1 MSDGFSW
8 TVNSDFALEEY
19 VRFVRESYQKHKY
32 VVYTWKFGK
41 QRTLKQ
47 NSALHV
53 YLKQLSK
60 ELNEAGYDMK
70 KTLKPE
76 VDIPWDDDGMMA
88 KEHLWR
94 PIQKIMLDKESTVEP
109 ERMEYVKVYEVL
121 NRHLANKF
129 GVSVPWPI
137 NERN

>member
-19 VRFVRESYQKHKY
+19 IRFVKESYQKHKY

-76 VDIPWDDDGMMA
+76 VDIPWDDDGIMA
-88 KEHLWR
+88 KEYLWR

-109 ERMEYVKVYEVL
+109 ERMEYVQVYEVL

-129 GVSVPWPI
+129 GVSVPWP
-137 NERN
+137 EHARS

>member
-19 VRFVRESYQKHKY
+19 IRFVKESYEKHKY
-32 VVYTWKFGK
+32 VVFTWRFGK
-41 QRTLKQ
+41 QRTLRQ
-47 NSALHV
+47 NSSLHL

-70 KTLKPE
+70 KTLKPD
-76 VDIPWDDDGMMA
+76 VDIPWDDEGKMA

-94 PIQKIMLDKESTVEP
+94 PIQQILLDKESTVEP

-121 NRHLANKF
+121 NRHLSAKF
-129 GVSVPWPI
+129 GISVPWPV
-137 NERN
+137 NE